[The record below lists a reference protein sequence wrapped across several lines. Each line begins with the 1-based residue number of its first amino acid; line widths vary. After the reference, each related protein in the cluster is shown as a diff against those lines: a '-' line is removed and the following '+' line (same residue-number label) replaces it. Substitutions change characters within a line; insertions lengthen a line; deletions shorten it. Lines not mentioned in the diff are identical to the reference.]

1 VLQSLVD
8 RVASVDASDE
18 SDREQ
23 LIASWIARQ
32 TTSWI
37 TSAIV
42 LGSTFCAM
50 LLLALSRA

>member
-8 RVASVDASDE
+8 RVASFDTSDE
-18 SDREQ
+18 PDREH
-23 LIASWIARQ
+23 LIALWIARQ

-37 TSAIV
+37 TAAIV